1 MKIINYYK
9 KYIYL
14 YTYVYNIYIYIY
26 VYNVKWN
33 KWYKESKSKS
43 ACIVRALGCFL
54 DWVVK
59 EYLSDEVTFED
70 E

>member
-1 MKIINYYK
+1 MYII
-9 KYIYL
+9 
-14 YTYVYNIYIYIY
+14 YTYIY